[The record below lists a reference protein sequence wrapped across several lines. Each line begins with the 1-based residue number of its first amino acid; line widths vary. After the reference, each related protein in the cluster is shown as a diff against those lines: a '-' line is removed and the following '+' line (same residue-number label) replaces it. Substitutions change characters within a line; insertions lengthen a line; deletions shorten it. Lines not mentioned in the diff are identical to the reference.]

1 MAVKEVNEYRLV
13 TDISPTIQK
22 VEYFNR
28 VDAPFR
34 KKINPIWWLMNGDS
48 WEAPLENN
56 GTPYLPEVK
65 NQFLRNFYWWCR
77 NPCANFVGYVIGVEG
92 KDFSAIGSKPIES
105 VTPRD
110 EFPPRVGF
118 KWAILQ
124 YKWLRLPFIA
134 YNGWIEFYLGW
145 RPTSGGFGFK
155 LVKGS
160 LWDPPSSVST

>member
-1 MAVKEVNEYRLV
+1 MTNLIADEFHIV
-13 TDISPTIQK
+13 TSITATIQK

-28 VDAPFR
+28 KDAPLR
-34 KKINPIWWLMNGDS
+34 KKLNPIWWLMNGES
-48 WEAPLENN
+48 WKAPQENN

-65 NQFLRNFYWWCR
+65 NQLLRNFYWWCR

-92 KDFSAIGSKPIES
+92 KDYSAYGTPQVDRA

-110 EFPPRVGF
+110 EYPMRVG
-118 KWAILQ
+118 WRWSVIH

-134 YNGWIEFYLGW
+134 YNGKLEFYLGW
-145 RPTSGGFGFK
+145 RATSGGLGFK

-160 LWDPPSSVST
+160 EW